1 MNELKLNPES
11 YSEHHPE
18 DDIKNNWA
26 AAFANR
32 TVEQHKT
39 APVLDHPDG
48 SVTEDKLS
56 GSVKG
61 MISEAAEEA
70 HTATETANAA
80 KAVAQSAKASADNA
94 VNEAGNA
101 YDKSLDADSKAD
113 NAVLIAN
120 TAKAKSEAAEQRAIS
135 AETKADAAVA
145 SASGAVQKVETAQ
158 ADLKQHSSGADI
170 HTTAEEKEA
179 WNSKAEQ
186 NHAHN
191 EYAKLTDVPSKV
203 SELEND
209 SDYADMRYVY
219 DKTSD
224 VLTYAMNLEDLKAN
238 KTNITN
244 SDDTVLSFEF
254 SANHNTENRTG
265 ELTTISFTFGDGEYA
280 EDYIS
285 GLSFDSGET
294 PTAIDYT
301 DSGILN
307 WVGTDCV
314 TSDGL
319 SIFQPSANTH
329 YDIVFYF
336 NGVQF
341 IGLVNG
347 FVPASGN
354 EAA

>member
-1 MNELKLNPES
+1 MGSVINITPRS
-11 YSEHHPE
+11 YSEQE
-18 DDIKNNWA
+18 VAENWA
-26 AAFANR
+26 GEFAKR

-39 APVLDHPDG
+39 SPVLDHPDG

-56 GSVKG
+56 GGVKE
-61 MISEAAEEA
+61 MISKATETA
-70 HTATETANAA
+70 HIATETANTA
-80 KAVAQSAKASADNA
+80 KATAQSAKASAENA
-94 VNEAGNA
+94 VSEAENA
-101 YDKSLDADSKAD
+101 YGKSLDADSKAD

-120 TAKAKSEAAEQRAIS
+120 AAKAKSETAEQRAIS
-135 AETKADAAVA
+135 SETKADAAVA

-158 ADLKQHSSGADI
+158 ADLTQHSSDADI
-170 HTTAEEKEA
+170 HTTSEEKEA
-179 WNSKAEQ
+179 WNNKA
-186 NHAHN
+186 
-191 EYAKLTDVPSKV
+191 D
-203 SELEND
+203 
-209 SDYADMRYVY
+209 
-219 DKTSD
+219 
-224 VLTYAMNLEDLKAN
+224 

-244 SDDTVLSFEF
+244 STDTVLSFEF
-254 SANHNTENRTG
+254 SGNYNTENRIG
-265 ELTTISFTFGDGEYA
+265 ELTTLSFTFGDGEYA

-285 GLSFDSGET
+285 GLSFDSGAT

-347 FVPASGN
+347 FIPATGN
-354 EAA
+354 EAV